1 MNPMN
6 ILLVDDSKSAR
17 YALRLQLQRHGAV
30 VDTADS
36 AEAALERIKDTPP
49 DAVFMDHTMPGMNGF
64 EALEILKS
72 TPTTAHIPVVMCTS
86 NEDPEFMAQARHKG
100 AMDILAKSSAQ
111 DKLPPLLERLEASL
125 TTPAPTPEAAAAS
138 PRPQPAVVAPSTN
151 ATQEIARQEVG
162 RILQERLGKDL
173 RAILDPMMEEMEQRL
188 GASLAAQIE
197 ERLSARFQDEAQRLR
212 HDLLASQG
220 EQIQLTADR
229 LIGEHLPPMVER
241 QVATVRTEIEQALYA
256 RIDQELNKSTQAV
269 QGLIDTSADRLA
281 DNPAFLAS
289 MLEATTAA
297 ATSSAEEV
305 VSREA
310 RKIAEIT
317 ATERA
322 GQVAESLISTA
333 RGGQSSMYLL
343 AAGAAAV
350 GIAAATFVY
359 FLLQ

>member
-72 TPTTAHIPVVMCTS
+72 TPMTAHIPVVMCTS

-125 TTPAPTPEAAAAS
+125 TTPSPIPEAAAS
-138 PRPQPAVVAPSTN
+138 PQPQPATPSTD
-151 ATQEIARQEVG
+151 AIREIAGQEAEK
-162 RILQERLGKDL
+162 ILQERLDKGV
-173 RAILDPMMEEMEQRL
+173 RAVLDPMMAEMEQRL
-188 GASLAAQIE
+188 GATLAVQIE
-197 ERLSARFQDEAQRLR
+197 ERLSGRFRDEAQRLQQ
-212 HDLLASQG
+212 DLLASQG
-220 EQIQLTADR
+220 EQAQLTADR
-229 LIGEHLPPMVER
+229 LIGEHLPQMLQE
-241 QVATVRTEIEQALYA
+241 QLSTARTEIEQAVYA
-256 RIDQELNKSTQAV
+256 RIDQELNKSTQSLR
-269 QGLIDTSADRLA
+269 GLIDTSVDRLA
-281 DNPAFLAS
+281 DNPALLTR

-297 ATSSAEEV
+297 AISSAEEV
-305 VSREA
+305 VGREA
-310 RKIAEIT
+310 RKIAET
-317 ATERA
+317 AATERA

-333 RGGQSSMYLL
+333 RGSLGSMYLL

-350 GIAAATFVY
+350 GIAAATLVY